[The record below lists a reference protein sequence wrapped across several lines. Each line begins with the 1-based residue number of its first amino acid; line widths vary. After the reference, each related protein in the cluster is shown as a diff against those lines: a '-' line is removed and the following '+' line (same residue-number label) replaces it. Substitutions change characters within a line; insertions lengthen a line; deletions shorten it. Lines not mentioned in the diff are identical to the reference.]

1 MNDTPQTRR
10 KKPGTSPGSLIL
22 NSPKRVPQVQLQ
34 TFEFS
39 PNFFHEEPQAS
50 LDKILELKTSPHQSW
65 MNIDGLHDVELIQKI
80 GAHFE
85 IHPLNLEDILEP
97 SSRPKIDEMEDYIF
111 MSFKMISFGKKSG
124 NGEKLLQEQV
134 SLVLGQN
141 WVLSFQEVPGDSF
154 DPVRERLRSGKGR
167 MRRMGADYFAYALID
182 AAVDYYFVAVEQIG
196 ERLDA
201 IDKKVLDSPS
211 PAILKQIHSLKNDL
225 IKVRKAIWPLR
236 DVISSLERNDS
247 KLIRPETLIFIRD
260 LHDHIV
266 QLIEAVETYRDL
278 VGGLFDI
285 YLSSQS
291 NRTNEIIRVLT
302 VTTSIFIPLTFIVG
316 IYGMNFKFFPELEW
330 HYGYHLVW
338 ALMITV
344 AIGMVSFFRKRGWI

>member
-1 MNDTPQTRR
+1 MNDTPQIRR
-10 KKPGTSPGSLIL
+10 KRPGSSPGSLVL
-22 NSPKRVPQVQLQ
+22 NSPRRAPEVQMQ

-39 PNFFHEEPQAS
+39 PDYFQEDPKAS
-50 LDKILELKTSPHQSW
+50 LEKVLGLKNGPRQSW
-65 MNIDGLHDVELIQKI
+65 INIDGLHDVDLIQKI
-80 GAHFE
+80 GTDFE
-85 IHPLNLEDILEP
+85 IHSLNLEDILDP
-97 SSRPKIDEMEDYIF
+97 TSRPKIDEMEDYIF

-124 NGEKLLQEQV
+124 NGEKLIQEQV
-134 SLVLGQN
+134 SLILGKN
-141 WVLSFQEVPGDSF
+141 WVLSFQEIPGDSF
-154 DPVRERLRSGKGR
+154 EPVRERLRSGKGR
-167 MRRMGADYFAYALID
+167 MRRMGADYFAYALVD
-182 AAVDYYFVAVEQIG
+182 AAVDYYFVAVESIG

-211 PAILKQIHSLKNDL
+211 PATLKQIHSLKNDL

-236 DVISSLERNDS
+236 DVISSLERNES
-247 KLIRPETLIFIRD
+247 KLVNPETLIFIRD

-302 VTTSIFIPLTFIVG
+302 VTTSTFIPLTFIVG
-316 IYGMNFKFFPELEW
+316 VYGMNFKFFPELEW
-330 HYGYHLVW
+330 HYGYHFVW
-338 ALMITV
+338 ILMIAV
-344 AIGMVSFFRKRGWI
+344 AVGMVSFFRKRGWI